1 MIERWRRL
9 FMRRTHDFE
18 LFMWFLEKSSSV
30 CSMAVLS
37 DLIVSDGGN
46 SATEVFIKI
55 MLIKCK
61 SYGKQNWE
69 M

>member
-1 MIERWRRL
+1 
-9 FMRRTHDFE
+9 MRRTHDST
-18 LFMWFLEKSSSV
+18 LFMWFFEKFSSV
-30 CSMAVLS
+30 CSMVFLS